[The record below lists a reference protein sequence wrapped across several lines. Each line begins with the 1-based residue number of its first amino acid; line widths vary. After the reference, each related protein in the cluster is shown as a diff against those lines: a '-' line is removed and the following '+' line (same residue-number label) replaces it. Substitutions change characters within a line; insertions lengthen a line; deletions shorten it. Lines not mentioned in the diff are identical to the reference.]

1 MKKNLIKGMAM
12 LCVSVAFVSCSH
24 DSVYDENFVNKQKE
38 LSYEEAFIKQFGPV
52 SPDQEWDF
60 TKVSTARTRAEESA
74 AVINQLPAFNT
85 DGSGK
90 EGFEW
95 IWESGDPTK
104 GELNNSD
111 LATLLKSSNKTTI
124 LNAVAAA
131 EETPWKPETYKNV
144 YFRLY
149 AITGDDQLSSF
160 KRIGIH
166 LPTGENYWLAQGNP
180 SGTYWTNG
188 NTIMARPR
196 YLDFT
201 KLPAGTTWFKISQAS
216 GGSQN
221 NPIKASEHPL
231 DKFKEVT
238 VEINNKTYTFWA
250 FDTTG
255 NGVSDLI
262 LWVKAEEKP
271 VEIVTEKR
279 YMAEDLGGNGDID
292 FNDVVFDIVDTNGDQ
307 KGYVRA
313 LGGKLDIEIFVGGK
327 SCWRKGNST
336 IPVNEMRNTE
346 NPKFHDTLATFNVEG
361 WDDNAN
367 NVSIAVYGDGSKVD
381 AVTYINFPV
390 KGSIP
395 RMIAVSTKKYWQIE
409 KKPVPDMNWFITLDE

>member
-24 DSVYDENFVNKQKE
+24 DSVYDENFVYKQKE

-95 IWESGDPTK
+95 IWESGDPRT

-111 LATLLKSSNKTTI
+111 YAKLKKQTNLKEIKSAIEGAKEINW
-124 LNAVAAA
+124 
-131 EETPWKPETYKNV
+131 EPEKYKNF

-149 AITGDDQLSSF
+149 AASKDGDVKSYQRF
-160 KRIGIH
+160 GIS
-166 LPTGENYWLAQGNP
+166 TNGKNYWLAQMNP
-180 SGTYWTNG
+180 NNNWVTGDA
-188 NTIMARPR
+188 NTARPR
-196 YLDFT
+196 YIDLT
-201 KLPAGTTWFKISQAS
+201 KIGDVSWFIISQEATKETEA
-216 GGSQN
+216 
-221 NPIKASEHPL
+221 IKASNYEL
-231 DKFKEVT
+231 KKFKKAT
-238 VEINNKTYTFWA
+238 VKIDNKEDSFWA
-250 FDTTG
+250 FDCNG
-255 NGVSDLI
+255 NGVSDLV

-307 KGYVRA
+307 KGYIRA

-327 SCWRKGNST
+327 SCWRKKDSA

-361 WDDNAN
+361 WDDNTN